1 MYIIMNNII
10 YSTYCITNSIHI
22 VSSHKRLSLKLLQK
36 SFLLLRNIQE
46 VHTKGFQECPIK
58 KTKSITLQWFN
69 DEEHLFIKIQFRK
82 CGRFFL
88 LFIVDIS
95 ALVQI
100 FLILFISEGENLVES
115 LLIFCKR
122 PNCIKDILL
131 RSYRPNTATQA
142 DNKSFVK
149 SQRLA
154 EALKPVSF
162 LSFFFLFCYPL
173 CCRRR
178 VSAKPEASNIEISK
192 RNPKLLTVRYERSH
206 LAEFSH
212 QQLSQP
218 TVADINKIC

>member
-1 MYIIMNNII
+1 MRSI
-10 YSTYCITNSIHI
+10 CQLKFNSAN
-22 VSSHKRLSLKLLQK
+22 V
-36 SFLLLRNIQE
+36 
-46 VHTKGFQECPIK
+46 V
-58 KTKSITLQWFN
+58 
-69 DEEHLFIKIQFRK
+69 D
-82 CGRFFL
+82 FFL

-154 EALKPVSF
+154 EALKPVSSF
-162 LSFFFLFCYPL
+162 YYFFPVLLSLVL
-173 CCRRR
+173 
-178 VSAKPEASNIEISK
+178 
-192 RNPKLLTVRYERSH
+192 
-206 LAEFSH
+206 
-212 QQLSQP
+212 
-218 TVADINKIC
+218 